1 MNLSRKPEFFLHL
14 LILNAQNFL
23 LGANT
28 CLKLKQFE
36 EAIIWC
42 DKGLTVSFLYTFHRP
57 SFSLLISSCA
67 RTKIKTARGFIKKQ
81 HTGQIT
87 QTKGNEKACVDRLS
101 FRRRVNTN
109 P

>member
-1 MNLSRKPEFFLHL
+1 MNVSSKPEFFLHL
-14 LILNAQNFL
+14 LILNAPFS

-57 SFSLLISSCA
+57 SFSLLRSSCA
-67 RTKIKTARGFIKKQ
+67 RTKIKTAADLLRSNTLDKLLIQKERKNVC
-81 HTGQIT
+81 GQTIF
-87 QTKGNEKACVDRLS
+87 S
-101 FRRRVNTN
+101 
-109 P
+109 